1 MPLWSCAVAWLS
13 GGHRQVFLDLALAR
27 VKGKSR
33 KWRHLLS
40 FICGCRLAD
49 RSLET
54 LLSPGSERLD
64 VNTTFHKMCG
74 ERESRECWLSSHT
87 CDVGTNTGHSFL
99 QPRATAPN
107 LGLRDFL
114 YQNPPVKWEYLETEQ
129 KSTF

>member
-1 MPLWSCAVAWLS
+1 MCSGMTLWGAQASVFGLSTGTGQREVTEVAPSSQL
-13 GGHRQVFLDLALAR
+13 
-27 VKGKSR
+27 
-33 KWRHLLS
+33 
-40 FICGCRLAD
+40 ICGCRLAD